1 MLVVLVS
8 CVGCD
13 DACRTVAP
21 VGSEFQV
28 NTYAT
33 GNQRQGTV
41 AMAADGSFVVVF
53 QSDGGDGDSG
63 AILAQRF
70 AADGT
75 KTGSELVVNS
85 YTTSSQGSPA
95 VACEADGDFVVAWSS
110 NGSAG
115 TDTDSNSIQG
125 QRFAA
130 DGTPIG
136 SQFQINTHT
145 TSSQSGPRIA
155 MCGND
160 SFVVVWASDEQD
172 GHSFGV
178 FGQRFSAKGS
188 PAGSEFQVNTYITNN
203 QTQARVACD
212 ADGDFVVTWT
222 CHNRD
227 HDGVGGIDPR
237 NTIYA
242 QRFSSTGTKAGSE
255 LQISGSTTVH
265 WQWPAVD
272 MAPNG
277 DFVVT
282 WYGYDNPVW
291 NYSTFVR
298 RYAADGTPKAAEL
311 MVNDT
316 NPTGSAEGH
325 PSVAVDQHG
334 DFIVVWAEWSG
345 NTTARHDI
353 LARGFHADGS
363 ELFAEWMVNTHT
375 IENQD
380 EPEIALAGHGM
391 GRFVVI
397 WEADESAGPDLTD
410 STQGQLYS
418 YTPASPTVVVAGN

>member
-1 MLVVLVS
+1 MVVLLGTSLGCNS
-8 CVGCD
+8 CRQVN
-13 DACRTVAP
+13 P
-21 VGSEFQV
+21 VGSELQV

-41 AMAADGSFVVVF
+41 AMAADGAFVVVY

-63 AILAQRF
+63 TIFAQRF
-70 AADGT
+70 ASDAT
-75 KTGSELVVNS
+75 KVGSEFVVNS

-95 VACEADGDFVVAWSS
+95 VACEADGDFAVVWSS

-115 TDTDSNSIQG
+115 SDTDSNSIQG

-136 SQFQINTHT
+136 GQFQINTHT

-160 SFVVVWASDEQD
+160 DFVVVWASDEQD
-172 GHSFGV
+172 GHSHGV
-178 FGQRFSAKGS
+178 FGQRYNAKGTTV
-188 PAGSEFQVNTYITNN
+188 GSEFQVNTYITNN
-203 QTQARVACD
+203 QTHAQVACD
-212 ADGDFVVTWT
+212 ADGDFIVTWV
-222 CHNRD
+222 CQHRD
-227 HDGVGGIDPR
+227 HDGVGGTDPR
-237 NTIYA
+237 DTIYA
-242 QRFSSTGTKAGSE
+242 QRFSSTGVKAGSE
-255 LQISGSTTVH
+255 FQVSGSTTVH
-265 WQWPAVD
+265 WQWPTVD

-277 DFVVT
+277 DFVIA
-282 WYGYDNPVW
+282 WYGNDNNVW
-291 NYSTFVR
+291 NYSTFIR
-298 RYAADGTPKAAEL
+298 RYAADGTAKGAEL

-325 PSVAVDQHG
+325 PSVGVDQHG
-334 DFIVVWAEWSG
+334 DFIIVWAEWSG

-353 LARGFHADGS
+353 LARGFHVDGS

-418 YTPASPTVVVAGN
+418 YTTAPTTPVVAE